1 MGIGEH
7 TLRPAVAPTTHMF
20 VQPFSFF
27 ERALAPDNMLII
39 SFMDAGLSKVLN
51 ILLFFLTGRATGVS
65 QIRVLSFSNS
75 WQICV
80 FENLKNL

>member
-1 MGIGEH
+1 LAGVGIGEH

-51 ILLFFLTGRATGVS
+51 ILLFFLPPRPPNVTRG
-65 QIRVLSFSNS
+65 
-75 WQICV
+75 
-80 FENLKNL
+80 